1 MEHRINQVLSF
12 LCCVQSLSG
21 NESGLGLQS
30 SYTSDAD
37 PDLSL
42 LSSSLTDLVDDN
54 ILGLYL
60 TEVLVDDSLIQD
72 KQLGLPDNN
81 GETPQL
87 DTGMQDDG
95 LVDIIREIFAED
107 SSQEGISNNESME
120 VVELMEVVDNFIQPQ
135 PQSQPSSKT
144 PGCAPTS
151 IPVNTHAV
159 SAVIKSN
166 SQEQAQ
172 PGNFNC
178 ANVLPGG
185 ALYTVTPQ
193 FQCDQ
198 CDFSSSS
205 QQGFKVHIGRVHKVH
220 TASAMSGNPKRCRDW
235 RERGK
240 IKKQKAE
247 EELKVLKEQNIALQA
262 KEALLRNLVEQRRR
276 EAVIMGVSMELI
288 NLFK

>member
-1 MEHRINQVLSF
+1 MEQKINQGLSF

-21 NESGLGLQS
+21 NESGLCWD
-30 SYTSDAD
+30 SDAD
-37 PDLSL
+37 PDLGL
-42 LSSSLTDLVDDN
+42 LSSSLTALVDDN

-95 LVDIIREIFAED
+95 VVDIIREIFAED

-144 PGCAPTS
+144 PGCAPPS

-172 PGNFNC
+172 PGKFKC
-178 ANVLPGG
+178 ASVLPGG

-198 CDFSSSS
+198 CDFSSPS

-220 TASAMSGNPKRCRDW
+220 TATAMSGNPKRCRDW

-247 EELKVLKEQNIALQA
+247 EELKILKEQNIALRA

-276 EAVIMGVSMELI
+276 EAVRMGVPMGLI

>member
-1 MEHRINQVLSF
+1 MEQKINQGLFF

-21 NESGLGLQS
+21 NESGLCWD
-30 SYTSDAD
+30 SDAD
-37 PDLSL
+37 PDLGL

-60 TEVLVDDSLIQD
+60 TEVLADDSLIQD

-95 LVDIIREIFAED
+95 VVDIIREIFAED
-107 SSQEGISNNESME
+107 SSQEGISNNNPNDA
-120 VVELMEVVDNFIQPQ
+120 VELMEVVDNFIQPQ
-135 PQSQPSSKT
+135 SQPSSKT
-144 PGCAPTS
+144 PGCAEQCAPPS
-151 IPVNTHAV
+151 IPINTHGV
-159 SAVIKSN
+159 SVVIKSN

-172 PGNFNC
+172 PGKFKC
-178 ANVLPGG
+178 ASVLPRG

-247 EELKVLKEQNIALQA
+247 EELKILKEQNIALRA

-276 EAVIMGVSMELI
+276 EAVRMGVSMELI
-288 NLFK
+288 NFFK

>member
-1 MEHRINQVLSF
+1 M
-12 LCCVQSLSG
+12 
-21 NESGLGLQS
+21 
-30 SYTSDAD
+30 
-37 PDLSL
+37 
-42 LSSSLTDLVDDN
+42 DDN

-60 TEVLVDDSLIQD
+60 TEVLADDSLIQD

-135 PQSQPSSKT
+135 AQPQPSSKT
-144 PGCAPTS
+144 PGCAPPS
-151 IPVNTHAV
+151 IPINTHGV
-159 SAVIKSN
+159 SVVIKSN

-172 PGNFNC
+172 PGKFKC
-178 ANVLPGG
+178 ASVLPRG

-205 QQGFKVHIGRVHKVH
+205 QHGFKVHIGRVHKVH

-240 IKKQKAE
+240 NKKQKAE
-247 EELKVLKEQNIALQA
+247 EELKVLKEQNIALRA

-276 EAVIMGVSMELI
+276 EAVRMGVPMECI
-288 NLFK
+288 NLFN

>member
-1 MEHRINQVLSF
+1 MEQKINQGLSF

-21 NESGLGLQS
+21 NESGLCWD
-30 SYTSDAD
+30 SDAD
-37 PDLSL
+37 PDLGL
-42 LSSSLTDLVDDN
+42 LSSSLTALVDDN

-60 TEVLVDDSLIQD
+60 TEVLADDSLIQD

-95 LVDIIREIFAED
+95 VVDIIREIFAED

-120 VVELMEVVDNFIQPQ
+120 VVELMEVDNFIQ

-144 PGCAPTS
+144 PGCAPPS
-151 IPVNTHAV
+151 IPVNNHGA
-159 SAVIKSN
+159 K

-172 PGNFNC
+172 PGKFKC
-178 ANVLPGG
+178 ASVLPGG

-247 EELKVLKEQNIALQA
+247 EELKVLKEQNIALRA

-276 EAVIMGVSMELI
+276 EAVRMGVSMELI
-288 NLFK
+288 NLFN